1 LFSRI
6 NSKMAFLTISTFSL
20 LTACGGGGT
29 AAVMSSAEGK
39 YVIPGSNM
47 LAIVDVQKLVSSKL
61 YTDQIKPLLDSSPEA
76 KAEME
81 KQFTDA
87 GIDPTKDIK
96 TMMVSGDT
104 DVDEKVGMVLTGN
117 STFDAAKF
125 ITKTKEKQKDAQLEA
140 IGANSVFG
148 AGKAEVFTELKK
160 GLGVDGSPDIKA
172 LWDSV
177 DKSGA
182 ITFVVSLKGKKIAAM
197 AGSADPSMSK
207 AVAVMGSI
215 NATDGV
221 AAKISVRFSSAD
233 EANAAKG
240 VADKQMADPGFAM
253 VSGFVKVGVSVSG
266 SDLVADINMSKEQIG
281 MVTNLAKGMLGGFGK
296 KPEPMPMPEPMPAPG
311 AAPGA
316 APVVP

>member
-1 LFSRI
+1 VECALVYLHPKEDNLFSRI

-61 YTDQIKPLLDSSPEA
+61 YTDQIKPLLESNPEA

-96 TMMVSGDT
+96 TVMVSGDT
-104 DVDEKVGMVLTGN
+104 DADEKVGMVLTGN

-160 GLGVDGSPDIKA
+160 GLGVDGSPDVKA

-221 AAKISVRFSSAD
+221 A
-233 EANAAKG
+233 
-240 VADKQMADPGFAM
+240 
-253 VSGFVKVGVSVSG
+253 
-266 SDLVADINMSKEQIG
+266 L
-281 MVTNLAKGMLGGFGK
+281 L
-296 KPEPMPMPEPMPAPG
+296 
-311 AAPGA
+311 
-316 APVVP
+316 